1 METNNKRLVPYK
13 PVHPGEIL
21 REELNARG
29 IKQKDFAQQIG
40 MQPSHLNEFLKG
52 KRNVTEKLA
61 MLLEEHLGIPFYLW
75 MKLQSDFYYDSKV
88 IAERKVAE
96 TELAMEE
103 WTKSVKENL
112 AKRSQR
118 STSSTTV

>member
-1 METNNKRLVPYK
+1 METRNKRITGFRAT
-13 PVHPGEIL
+13 HPGELL
-21 REELNARG
+21 RDDLIERG
-29 IKQKDFAQQIG
+29 IKQKAFAQQIG

>member
-1 METNNKRLVPYK
+1 MATRSNRLVPFRAI
-13 PVHPGEIL
+13 HPGEIL
-21 REELNARG
+21 RDELLERG

-103 WTKSVKENL
+103 WSKSVKENL

>member
-1 METNNKRLVPYK
+1 
-13 PVHPGEIL
+13 
-21 REELNARG
+21 
-29 IKQKDFAQQIG
+29 
-40 MQPSHLNEFLKG
+40 
-52 KRNVTEKLA
+52 

>member
-1 METNNKRLVPYK
+1 METRNKRITGFRAT
-13 PVHPGEIL
+13 HPGEL
-21 REELNARG
+21 RRDELIERG